1 MANIMGI
8 LGGVGQ
14 GISAGVQDLERMDEA
29 KNRKE
34 EAQFRK
40 ELQQRER
47 ERLAEEKRLGEA
59 VKGIKRSREGFT
71 PEQAAANTQ
80 AGFTNLPTRDDEGRL
95 VYGAT
100 ETAIPR
106 SEAELLKEE
115 AALYAASPDMRNRTL
130 GRQLQGEARTLETQ
144 DKIRSIQ
151 SNYSDTLKAINA
163 DPNKWVQDNMAK
175 FNSDEY
181 GGPGT
186 KGVMV
191 APMSTPKGTVLNVMG
206 PQGQQLQ
213 QIPVNKEALARVARS
228 MYFDE
233 LAGVN
238 PDYAKL
244 AMDQERLGLERE
256 GVGIKRQ
263 GLDLQRTD
271 LDLKRDYQTGMLG
284 VYQEKNRIDADEM
297 KSRSALWGAQRR
309 QAESAMNGFS
319 SFLSQD
325 PDSGVIYGV
334 KKDGTIGSLQ
344 GPMDKAGK
352 PVPLFPKTTGAKGTV
367 AKVMKDEDGNTVA
380 YNNDGVPIHNIVGG
394 GLVVPLGVTSSDWN
408 SMKKKATDSG
418 IQISAGKDK
427 EGAPVIA
434 YKGKDGNYY
443 STLEE
448 ARKAKAK

>member
-1 MANIMGI
+1 MANIMGL
-8 LGGVGQ
+8 LGGLGQ
-14 GISAGVQDLERMDEA
+14 GISAGVQDLERMEEA

-175 FNSDEY
+175 FNSDGTYDLTFNNGLGFVHLANWGSSGLISDFRMIKQSDGKILIAGNKNNGFGYDIAVTRVLQDGSVDFNFGTFGEY
-181 GGPGT
+181 IVPDSESFGDY
-186 KGVMV
+186 
-191 APMSTPKGTVLNVMG
+191 S
-206 PQGQQLQ
+206 
-213 QIPVNKEALARVARS
+213 IALALQS
-228 MYFDE
+228 DGE
-233 LAGVN
+233 II
-238 PDYAKL
+238 
-244 AMDQERLGLERE
+244 LG
-256 GVGIKRQ
+256 GKRTI
-263 GLDLQRTD
+263 GL
-271 LDLKRDYQTGMLG
+271 
-284 VYQEKNRIDADEM
+284 NADEILLT
-297 KSRSALWGAQRR
+297 R
-309 QAESAMNGFS
+309 
-319 SFLSQD
+319 
-325 PDSGVIYGV
+325 
-334 KKDGTIGSLQ
+334 
-344 GPMDKAGK
+344 
-352 PVPLFPKTTGAKGTV
+352 
-367 AKVMKDEDGNTVA
+367 
-380 YNNDGVPIHNIVGG
+380 IH
-394 GLVVPLGVTSSDWN
+394 
-408 SMKKKATDSG
+408 K
-418 IQISAGKDK
+418 
-427 EGAPVIA
+427 
-434 YKGKDGNYY
+434 
-443 STLEE
+443 
-448 ARKAKAK
+448 

>member
-8 LGGVGQ
+8 LGGLGQ
-14 GISAGVQDLERMDEA
+14 GVSAGVQDLERMEEA

-47 ERLAEEKRLGEA
+47 ERIAEEKRLGEA
-59 VKGIKRSREGFT
+59 VKGIKRNREGFT
-71 PEQAAANTQ
+71 PEQAAANAQ
-80 AGFTNLPTRDDEGRL
+80 VGYTNLPTRDDEGRL
-95 VYGAT
+95 VYGAS
-100 ETAIPR
+100 ETAVPR
-106 SEAELLKEE
+106 SEAEILKEE
-115 AALYAASPDMRNRTL
+115 AALYSASPDIRNRTL
-130 GRQLQGEARTLETQ
+130 GRQLQSEARTLETQ
-144 DKIRSIQ
+144 DKLKAIQ
-151 SNYSDTLKAINA
+151 TNYADTLKAINK
-163 DPNKWVQDNMAK
+163 DPNKWVQENMAK

-191 APMSTPKGTVLNVMG
+191 APMSTKNGTVLNVMG

-213 QIPVNKEALARVARS
+213 QIPVNKEALSRVARS

-233 LAGVN
+233 LASVN

-244 AMDQERLGLERE
+244 AMQQEDLGMKRE
-256 GVGIKRQ
+256 GLRLQ
-263 GLDLQRTD
+263 GEDLG
-271 LDLKRDYQTGMLG
+271 LKRDYQTGMLG
-284 VYQEKNRIDADEM
+284 VYQEKNRIDAEEM
-297 KSRSALWGAQRR
+297 KSRSALWGAQRK

-352 PVPLFPKTTGAKGTV
+352 PVPLFPKTTGLKGTV

>member
-1 MANIMGI
+1 MANIMGL
-8 LGGVGQ
+8 LGGLGQ
-14 GISAGVQDLERMDEA
+14 GISSGVQSLERMEDA
-29 KNRKE
+29 K
-34 EAQFRK
+34 FRK
-40 ELQQRER
+40 EQQQRER
-47 ERLAEEKRLGEA
+47 EKAAEEKRVGEQIKA
-59 VKGIKRSREGFT
+59 VKAET
-71 PEQAAANTQ
+71 PEERDVSGEFITKPAQKLSRSQMLARQA
-80 AGFTNLPTRDDEGRL
+80 EI
-95 VYGAT
+95 Y
-100 ETAIPR
+100 
-106 SEAELLKEE
+106 S
-115 AALYAASPDMRNRTL
+115 ASPDRANQML
-130 GRQLQGEARTLETQ
+130 GLQLSQAARSEESADRL
-144 DKIRSIQ
+144 KSIQ
-151 SNYSDTLKAINA
+151 TNYADTVKAINA
-163 DPNKWVQDNMAK
+163 DPNKWVQENLAK

-186 KGVMV
+186 KGVIA
-191 APMSTPKGTVLNVMG
+191 APMSTPQGTVLNVMG

-213 QIPVNKEALARVARS
+213 QIPVTKQDMMRVAKS

-233 LAGVN
+233 LASVN

-284 VYQEKNRIDADEM
+284 VYQEKNRIDADEL
-297 KSRSALWGAQRR
+297 KARSALWGAQSK
-309 QAESAMNGFS
+309 QALSAMNGFS

>member
-8 LGGVGQ
+8 LGGIGQ
-14 GISAGVQDLERMDEA
+14 GISSGVQSLERMEDA
-29 KNRKE
+29 K
-34 EAQFRK
+34 FRK
-40 ELQQRER
+40 EQQQRER
-47 ERLAEEKRLGEA
+47 DKAAEEKRIAEQI
-59 VKGIKRSREGFT
+59 KGIQAETPAEYDESMSTITKPAQKLSRSQMLARQADIYSSSPDRATAAYGLQLS
-71 PEQAAANTQ
+71 QAA
-80 AGFTNLPTRDDEGRL
+80 R
-95 VYGAT
+95 
-100 ETAIPR
+100 
-106 SEAELLKEE
+106 AEESADKLK
-115 AALYAASPDMRNRTL
+115 
-130 GRQLQGEARTLETQ
+130 
-144 DKIRSIQ
+144 SIQ
-151 SNYSDTLKAINA
+151 TSYADTVKAINA
-163 DPNKWVQDNMAK
+163 DPNKWVQENLAK

-186 KGVMV
+186 KGFMA
-191 APMSTPKGTVLNVMG
+191 APMSTPQGTVLNIIG
-206 PQGQQLQ
+206 PQGQSGP
-213 QIPVNKEALARVARS
+213 QIPVTKQDMMRVAKS
-228 MYFDE
+228 MYFDQLASIDPKYAE
-233 LAGVN
+233 LAMG
-238 PDYAKL
+238 
-244 AMDQERLGLERE
+244 QERLGLERE
-256 GVGIKRQ
+256 GVGLKREGLRLQ
-263 GLDLQRTD
+263 GEDLG
-271 LDLKRDYQTGMLG
+271 LKRDYQTGMLG
-284 VYQEKNRIDADEM
+284 VYQEKNRIDAEEM
-297 KSRSALWGAQRR
+297 KSRSALWGAQRK

-344 GPMDKAGK
+344 GPMGKDGK

-418 IQISAGKDK
+418 VQISAGKDK